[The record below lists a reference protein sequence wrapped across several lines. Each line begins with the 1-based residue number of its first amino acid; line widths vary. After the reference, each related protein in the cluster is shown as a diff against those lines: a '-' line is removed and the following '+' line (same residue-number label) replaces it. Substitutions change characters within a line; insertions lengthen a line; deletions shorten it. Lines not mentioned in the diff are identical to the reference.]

1 MNVNKNVSKNSKIID
16 GFKYYE
22 LNIKKDYYF
31 INITNLPKENLI
43 RFKLFLKKLD
53 ESNKEAIII
62 FENEFSLDYFLNQ
75 TQFFN
80 DLGIKNIND
89 LIKFF
94 QTYFSGYNDKENDLI
109 NYSKENPNLLILK
122 LLMFNNKIQ
131 INIEL
136 FQKAINNNNFINLNP
151 SVKQKHEQLKLSN
164 SCKNFN
170 INIKKKLINDNT
182 TSKNK
187 IMNNNILLTEYHIS
201 LIKKRIPFFKTEK
214 NFKLNLIYKSTIE
227 NPKKFHN
234 KCDNKGPTLIIIFT
248 KENRMFLTYN
258 KISWHA
264 IKESELNKASWRDIN
279 TKDDDIFIFDLFS
292 KKILKNN
299 EINNK
304 NKNKTDNIF
313 KFLQQYENYGPA
325 YISGGLTFKIFDEDK
340 YLSIEFATKNIDEE
354 SYIKSNYKLEKNNF
368 LHIQDYEVYSINI
381 NND

>member
-1 MNVNKNVSKNSKIID
+1 MNVNKNVTKNSKIID

-136 FQKAINNNNFINLNP
+136 FQKAINI
-151 SVKQKHEQLKLSN
+151 
-164 SCKNFN
+164 
-170 INIKKKLINDNT
+170 
-182 TSKNK
+182 
-187 IMNNNILLTEYHIS
+187 
-201 LIKKRIPFFKTEK
+201 
-214 NFKLNLIYKSTIE
+214 
-227 NPKKFHN
+227 
-234 KCDNKGPTLIIIFT
+234 
-248 KENRMFLTYN
+248 
-258 KISWHA
+258 
-264 IKESELNKASWRDIN
+264 
-279 TKDDDIFIFDLFS
+279 
-292 KKILKNN
+292 
-299 EINNK
+299 
-304 NKNKTDNIF
+304 
-313 KFLQQYENYGPA
+313 
-325 YISGGLTFKIFDEDK
+325 
-340 YLSIEFATKNIDEE
+340 
-354 SYIKSNYKLEKNNF
+354 
-368 LHIQDYEVYSINI
+368 
-381 NND
+381 